1 MKRRESRD
9 LTSRPTERDSVQER
23 LRLVPELVP
32 KPLWGVSAYTLLR
45 GTPTWKHIREAA
57 LREAGHRCAV
67 CGSAGPPAGFT
78 DRRLYC
84 HEVWSYDDRTGVA
97 TLEGFRMLCSGCN
110 AVVHLG
116 RTSAVGQRQQALV
129 HLSRVNRTSEPVAVR
144 IADRAMQVWQRRSG
158 RDWKITVSERLRA
171 AYPELNMLEGR
182 TAPASR
188 AVQASRPAPALR
200 RTCSE
205 AAEQSAGGTHEA
217 SARGR
222 RQT

>member
-1 MKRRESRD
+1 
-9 LTSRPTERDSVQER
+9 
-23 LRLVPELVP
+23 
-32 KPLWGVSAYTLLR
+32 
-45 GTPTWKHIREAA
+45 
-57 LREAGHRCAV
+57 
-67 CGSAGPPAGFT
+67 
-78 DRRLYC
+78 
-84 HEVWSYDDRTGVA
+84 
-97 TLEGFRMLCSGCN
+97 MLCSGCN

-116 RTSAVGQRQQALV
+116 RTYAVGQRQQALV
-129 HLSRVNRTSEPVAVR
+129 HLSRVNGTSEPVAVR

-205 AAEQSAGGTHEA
+205 ATEQSAGGTHEA